1 LKTKTYYK
9 INRTLMEQTENQKPQ
24 TSKYYRRKL
33 LMSYFTST
41 VCIALVLYLA
51 GLFFMLL
58 FNTQH
63 VSDMFRSNIK
73 MTVTLNNSRTQAEID
88 QFRKLLDQ
96 AEYARET
103 KYISK
108 KEAAKEL
115 AKELGENFVEI
126 LGDNP
131 LYSQIEV
138 KLTDQYSNIDSIKS
152 LEKAIKGFK
161 AVDDVYYPKDV
172 WTNATTVIAK
182 IASIFLV
189 LTIVLAVITIILI
202 ANSIRLQ
209 MSGDRFDIHTAKL
222 IGATNWHISKPY
234 LKRSLIQSA
243 IASITAIICLT
254 ATITFIEKIINGVF
268 QISAFWPTLL
278 AMLVIGVAVTLIA
291 AFISIRKFL
300 NAKEEDL
307 YY

>member
-1 LKTKTYYK
+1 
-9 INRTLMEQTENQKPQ
+9 MEQTEKQKPQ
-24 TSKYYRRKL
+24 ASKYYRRKL

-73 MTVTLNNSRTQAEID
+73 MTVTLNDSRSSAEVEK
-88 QFRKLLDQ
+88 FRKILDQ
-96 AEYARET
+96 SEFVRET

-108 KEAAKEL
+108 DDAAKEL
-115 AKELGENFVEI
+115 AKELGEDFIEVI
-126 LGDNP
+126 GKNP

-152 LEKAIKGFK
+152 IEKTLKVHK
-161 AVDDVYYPKDV
+161 VVDDVYYPKDV
-172 WTNATTVIAK
+172 WNNATTVITK

-189 LTIVLAVITIILI
+189 LTIILAIITIILI

-222 IGATNWHISKPY
+222 IGAANWHIAKPY
-234 LKRSLIQSA
+234 LKRALIQSIIAA
-243 IASITAIICLT
+243 IAAVIGLT
-254 ATITFIEKIINGVF
+254 LTISFIEKIINGVF
-268 QISAFWPTLL
+268 QISAFWSTLL
-278 AMLVIGVAVTLIA
+278 AIVGIGIAVTLLA
-291 AFISIRKFL
+291 AFVSVQKYL
-300 NAKEEDL
+300 NAKEEEL

>member
-1 LKTKTYYK
+1 
-9 INRTLMEQTENQKPQ
+9 
-24 TSKYYRRKL
+24 
-33 LMSYFTST
+33 MSYFTST

-73 MTVTLNNSRTQAEID
+73 MTVTLNDSRSSAEVEK
-88 QFRKLLDQ
+88 FRKMLDQ
-96 AEYARET
+96 SDFVRET

-108 KEAAKEL
+108 DDAAKEL
-115 AKELGENFVEI
+115 AKELGEDFIEVI
-126 LGDNP
+126 GKNP

-152 LEKAIKGFK
+152 IEKTLKVHK

-172 WTNATTVIAK
+172 WNNATTVITK

-189 LTIVLAVITIILI
+189 LTIILAIITIILI

-222 IGATNWHISKPY
+222 IGAANWHIAKPY
-234 LKRSLIQSA
+234 LKRALIQSIIAA
-243 IASITAIICLT
+243 IAAVIGLT
-254 ATITFIEKIINGVF
+254 LTISFIEKIINGVF
-268 QISAFWPTLL
+268 QISAFYPTLL
-278 AMLVIGVAVTLIA
+278 SMVGIGVTVTLAA
-291 AFISIRKFL
+291 AFISIRKYL
-300 NAKEEDL
+300 TAKEEEL

>member
-1 LKTKTYYK
+1 
-9 INRTLMEQTENQKPQ
+9 MEQTENQKPQ

-73 MTVTLNNSRTQAEID
+73 MTVTLNDSRTQAEID

-115 AKELGENFVEI
+115 AKELGEDFVEI

-152 LEKAIKGFK
+152 LEKSIKGFK

-243 IASITAIICLT
+243 IAAITAIICLT
-254 ATITFIEKIINGVF
+254 TTIKFIEKIINGVF

-278 AMLVIGVAVTLIA
+278 AMFAIGVSVTCIA

-300 NAKEEDL
+300 NAKEEEL

>member
-1 LKTKTYYK
+1 
-9 INRTLMEQTENQKPQ
+9 
-24 TSKYYRRKL
+24 
-33 LMSYFTST
+33 MSYFTST

-73 MTVTLNNSRTQAEID
+73 MTVTLNDSRSSAEVEK
-88 QFRKLLDQ
+88 FRKILDQ
-96 AEYARET
+96 SEFVRET

-108 KEAAKEL
+108 DDAAKEL
-115 AKELGENFVEI
+115 AKELGEDFIEVI
-126 LGDNP
+126 GKNP

-152 LEKAIKGFK
+152 IEKTLKVHK
-161 AVDDVYYPKDV
+161 VVDDVYYPKDV
-172 WTNATTVIAK
+172 WNNATTVITK

-189 LTIVLAVITIILI
+189 LTIILAIITIILI

-222 IGATNWHISKPY
+222 IGAANWHIAKPY
-234 LKRSLIQSA
+234 LKRALIQSIIAA
-243 IASITAIICLT
+243 IAAVIGLT
-254 ATITFIEKIINGVF
+254 LTISFIEKIINGVF
-268 QISAFWPTLL
+268 QISAFYPTLL
-278 AMLVIGVAVTLIA
+278 SMVGIGVTVTLVA
-291 AFISIRKFL
+291 AFISIRKYL
-300 NAKEEDL
+300 TAKEEEL
-307 YY
+307 YF

>member
-1 LKTKTYYK
+1 
-9 INRTLMEQTENQKPQ
+9 
-24 TSKYYRRKL
+24 
-33 LMSYFTST
+33 MSYFTST

-73 MTVTLNNSRTQAEID
+73 MTVTLNDSRSSAEVEK
-88 QFRKLLDQ
+88 FRKMLDQ
-96 AEYARET
+96 SDFVRET

-108 KEAAKEL
+108 DDAAKEL
-115 AKELGENFVEI
+115 AKELGEDFIEVI
-126 LGDNP
+126 GKNP

-152 LEKAIKGFK
+152 IEKTLKVHK
-161 AVDDVYYPKDV
+161 AVDDVYYPKDI
-172 WTNATTVIAK
+172 WNNATTVITK

-189 LTIVLAVITIILI
+189 LTIILAIITIILI

-222 IGATNWHISKPY
+222 IGAANWHIAKPY
-234 LKRSLIQSA
+234 LKRALIQSIIAA
-243 IASITAIICLT
+243 IAAVIGLT
-254 ATITFIEKIINGVF
+254 LTISFIEKIINGVF
-268 QISAFWPTLL
+268 QISAFYPTLL
-278 AMLVIGVAVTLIA
+278 SMVGIGVTVTLAA
-291 AFISIRKFL
+291 AFISIRKYL
-300 NAKEEDL
+300 TAKEEEL

>member
-1 LKTKTYYK
+1 
-9 INRTLMEQTENQKPQ
+9 MEQTENQKPQ

-73 MTVTLNNSRTQAEID
+73 MTVTLNDSRTQAEID

-115 AKELGENFVEI
+115 AKELGEDFVEI

-254 ATITFIEKIINGVF
+254 TTITFIEKIINGVF

-291 AFISIRKFL
+291 AFFSIRKFL
-300 NAKEEDL
+300 NAKEEEL

>member
-1 LKTKTYYK
+1 
-9 INRTLMEQTENQKPQ
+9 MEQTEKQKPQ
-24 TSKYYRRKL
+24 ASKYYRRKL

-73 MTVTLNNSRTQAEID
+73 MTVTLNDSRSSAEVEK
-88 QFRKLLDQ
+88 FRKILDQ
-96 AEYARET
+96 SEFVRET

-108 KEAAKEL
+108 DDAAKEL
-115 AKELGENFVEI
+115 AKELGEDFIEVI
-126 LGDNP
+126 GKNP

-152 LEKAIKGFK
+152 IEKTLKVHK

-172 WTNATTVIAK
+172 WNNATTVITK

-189 LTIVLAVITIILI
+189 LTIILAIITIILI

-222 IGATNWHISKPY
+222 IGAANWHIAKPY
-234 LKRSLIQSA
+234 LKRALIQSIIAA
-243 IASITAIICLT
+243 IAAVIGLT
-254 ATITFIEKIINGVF
+254 LTISFIEKIINGVF
-268 QISAFWPTLL
+268 QISAFYPTLL
-278 AMLVIGVAVTLIA
+278 SMVGIGITVTLAA
-291 AFISIRKFL
+291 AFISIRKYL
-300 NAKEEDL
+300 TAKEEEL

>member
-1 LKTKTYYK
+1 
-9 INRTLMEQTENQKPQ
+9 MEQTEKQKPQ
-24 TSKYYRRKL
+24 ASKYYRRKL

-73 MTVTLNNSRTQAEID
+73 MTVTLNDSRSSAEVEK
-88 QFRKLLDQ
+88 FRKILDQ
-96 AEYARET
+96 SEFVRET

-108 KEAAKEL
+108 DDAAKEL
-115 AKELGENFVEI
+115 AKELGEDFIEVI
-126 LGDNP
+126 GKNP

-152 LEKAIKGFK
+152 IEKTLKVHK
-161 AVDDVYYPKDV
+161 VVDDVYYPKDV
-172 WTNATTVIAK
+172 WNNATTVITK

-189 LTIVLAVITIILI
+189 LTIILAIITIILI

-222 IGATNWHISKPY
+222 IGAANWHIAKPY
-234 LKRSLIQSA
+234 LKRALIQSIIAA
-243 IASITAIICLT
+243 IAAVIGLT
-254 ATITFIEKIINGVF
+254 LTISFIEKIINGVF
-268 QISAFWPTLL
+268 QISAFYPTLL
-278 AMLVIGVAVTLIA
+278 SMVGIGITVTLAA
-291 AFISIRKFL
+291 AFISIRKYL
-300 NAKEEDL
+300 TAKEEEL

>member
-1 LKTKTYYK
+1 
-9 INRTLMEQTENQKPQ
+9 MEQTENQKPQ

-73 MTVTLNNSRTQAEID
+73 MTVTLNDSRTQAEID

-115 AKELGENFVEI
+115 AKELGEDFVEI

-152 LEKAIKGFK
+152 LEKSIKGYK

-278 AMLVIGVAVTLIA
+278 AMLVIGVVVTLVA

-300 NAKEEDL
+300 NAKEEEL

>member
-1 LKTKTYYK
+1 
-9 INRTLMEQTENQKPQ
+9 MEQTEKQKPQ
-24 TSKYYRRKL
+24 ASKYYRRKL

-73 MTVTLNNSRTQAEID
+73 MTVTLNDSRSSAEVEK
-88 QFRKLLDQ
+88 FRKILDQ
-96 AEYARET
+96 SEFVRET

-108 KEAAKEL
+108 DDAAKEL
-115 AKELGENFVEI
+115 AKELGEDFIEVI
-126 LGDNP
+126 GKNP

-152 LEKAIKGFK
+152 IEKTLKVHK

-172 WTNATTVIAK
+172 WNNATTVITK

-189 LTIVLAVITIILI
+189 LTIILAIITIILI

-222 IGATNWHISKPY
+222 IGAANWHIAKPY
-234 LKRSLIQSA
+234 LKRALIQSIIAA
-243 IASITAIICLT
+243 IAAVIGLT
-254 ATITFIEKIINGVF
+254 LTISFIEKIINGVF
-268 QISAFWPTLL
+268 QISAFYPTLL
-278 AMLVIGVAVTLIA
+278 SMVGIGVTVTLVA
-291 AFISIRKFL
+291 AFISIRKYL
-300 NAKEEDL
+300 TAKEEEL
-307 YY
+307 YF

>member
-1 LKTKTYYK
+1 
-9 INRTLMEQTENQKPQ
+9 MEQTEKQKPQ
-24 TSKYYRRKL
+24 ASKYYRRKL

-73 MTVTLNNSRTQAEID
+73 MTVTLNDSRSSAEVEK
-88 QFRKLLDQ
+88 FRKMLDQ
-96 AEYARET
+96 SDFVRET

-108 KEAAKEL
+108 DDAAKEL
-115 AKELGENFVEI
+115 AKELGEDFIEVI
-126 LGDNP
+126 GKNP
-131 LYSQIEV
+131 LYSQIEI

-152 LEKAIKGFK
+152 IEKTLKVHK
-161 AVDDVYYPKDV
+161 VVDDVYYPKDV
-172 WTNATTVIAK
+172 WNNATTVITK

-189 LTIVLAVITIILI
+189 LTIILAIITIILI

-222 IGATNWHISKPY
+222 IGAANWHIAKPY
-234 LKRSLIQSA
+234 LKRALIQSIIAA
-243 IASITAIICLT
+243 IAAVIGLT
-254 ATITFIEKIINGVF
+254 LTISFIEKIINGVF
-268 QISAFWPTLL
+268 QISAFYPTLL
-278 AMLVIGVAVTLIA
+278 SMVGIGVTVTLAA
-291 AFISIRKFL
+291 AFISIRKYL
-300 NAKEEDL
+300 TAKEEEL

>member
-1 LKTKTYYK
+1 
-9 INRTLMEQTENQKPQ
+9 MEQTEKQKPQ
-24 TSKYYRRKL
+24 ASKYYRRKL

-73 MTVTLNNSRTQAEID
+73 MTVTLNDSRSSAEVEK
-88 QFRKLLDQ
+88 FRKMLDQ
-96 AEYARET
+96 SDFVRET

-108 KEAAKEL
+108 DDAAKEL
-115 AKELGENFVEI
+115 AKELGEDFIEVI
-126 LGDNP
+126 GKNP

-152 LEKAIKGFK
+152 IEKTLKVHK
-161 AVDDVYYPKDV
+161 VVDDVYYPKDV
-172 WTNATTVIAK
+172 WNNATTVITK

-189 LTIVLAVITIILI
+189 LTIILAIITIILI

-222 IGATNWHISKPY
+222 IGAANWHIAKPY
-234 LKRSLIQSA
+234 LKRALIQSIIAA
-243 IASITAIICLT
+243 IAAVIGLT
-254 ATITFIEKIINGVF
+254 LTISFIEKIINGVF
-268 QISAFWPTLL
+268 QISAFYPTLL
-278 AMLVIGVAVTLIA
+278 SMVGIGVTVTLVA
-291 AFISIRKFL
+291 AFISIRKYL
-300 NAKEEDL
+300 TAKEEEL
-307 YY
+307 YF

>member
-1 LKTKTYYK
+1 
-9 INRTLMEQTENQKPQ
+9 MEQTEKQKPQ
-24 TSKYYRRKL
+24 ASKYYRRKL

-73 MTVTLNNSRTQAEID
+73 MTVTLNDSRSSAEVEK
-88 QFRKLLDQ
+88 FRKILDQ
-96 AEYARET
+96 SEFVRET

-108 KEAAKEL
+108 DDAAKEL
-115 AKELGENFVEI
+115 TKELGEDFLEVI
-126 LGDNP
+126 GKNP
-131 LYSQIEV
+131 LYSQIEI

-152 LEKAIKGFK
+152 IEKTLKVHK
-161 AVDDVYYPKDV
+161 VVDDVYYPKDV
-172 WTNATTVIAK
+172 WNNATTVITK

-189 LTIVLAVITIILI
+189 LTIILAIITIILI

-222 IGATNWHISKPY
+222 IGAANWHIAKPY
-234 LKRSLIQSA
+234 LKRALIQSIIAA
-243 IASITAIICLT
+243 IAAVIGLT
-254 ATITFIEKIINGVF
+254 LTISFIEKIINGVF
-268 QISAFWPTLL
+268 QISAFYPTLL
-278 AMLVIGVAVTLIA
+278 SMVGIGVTVTLVA
-291 AFISIRKFL
+291 AFISIRKYL
-300 NAKEEDL
+300 AAKEEEL
-307 YY
+307 YF

>member
-1 LKTKTYYK
+1 
-9 INRTLMEQTENQKPQ
+9 MEQTEKQKPQ
-24 TSKYYRRKL
+24 ASKYYRRKL

-73 MTVTLNNSRTQAEID
+73 MTVTLNDSRSSAEVEK
-88 QFRKLLDQ
+88 FRKMLDQ
-96 AEYARET
+96 SDFVRET

-108 KEAAKEL
+108 DDAAKEL
-115 AKELGENFVEI
+115 AKELGEDFIEVI
-126 LGDNP
+126 GKNP

-152 LEKAIKGFK
+152 IEKTLKVHK

-172 WTNATTVIAK
+172 WNNATTVITK

-189 LTIVLAVITIILI
+189 LTIILAIITIILI

-222 IGATNWHISKPY
+222 IGAANWHIAKPY
-234 LKRSLIQSA
+234 LKRALIQSIIAA
-243 IASITAIICLT
+243 IAAVIGLT
-254 ATITFIEKIINGVF
+254 LTISFIEKIINGVF
-268 QISAFWPTLL
+268 QISAFYPTLL
-278 AMLVIGVAVTLIA
+278 SMVGIGVTVTLTA
-291 AFISIRKFL
+291 AFISIRKYL
-300 NAKEEDL
+300 TAKEEEL
-307 YY
+307 YF

>member
-1 LKTKTYYK
+1 
-9 INRTLMEQTENQKPQ
+9 MEQTEKQKPQ
-24 TSKYYRRKL
+24 ASKYYRRKL

-73 MTVTLNNSRTQAEID
+73 MTVTLNDSRSSAEVEK
-88 QFRKLLDQ
+88 FRKILDQ
-96 AEYARET
+96 SEFVRET

-108 KEAAKEL
+108 DDAAKEL
-115 AKELGENFVEI
+115 AKELGEDFIEVI
-126 LGDNP
+126 GKNP

-152 LEKAIKGFK
+152 IEKTLKVHK
-161 AVDDVYYPKDV
+161 VVDDVYYPKDV
-172 WTNATTVIAK
+172 WNNATTVITK

-189 LTIVLAVITIILI
+189 LTIILAIITIILI

-222 IGATNWHISKPY
+222 IGAANWHIAKPY
-234 LKRSLIQSA
+234 LKRALIQSIIAA
-243 IASITAIICLT
+243 IAAVIGLT
-254 ATITFIEKIINGVF
+254 LTISFIEKIINGVF
-268 QISAFWPTLL
+268 QISAFYPTLL
-278 AMLVIGVAVTLIA
+278 SMVGIGVTVTLAA
-291 AFISIRKFL
+291 AFISIRKYL
-300 NAKEEDL
+300 TAKEEEL
-307 YY
+307 YF

>member
-1 LKTKTYYK
+1 
-9 INRTLMEQTENQKPQ
+9 MEQTEKHKPQ
-24 TSKYYRRKL
+24 ASKYYRRKL

-73 MTVTLNNSRTQAEID
+73 MTVTLNDSRSSAEVEK
-88 QFRKLLDQ
+88 FRKMLDQ
-96 AEYARET
+96 SEFVRET

-108 KEAAKEL
+108 DDAAKEL
-115 AKELGENFVEI
+115 AKELGEDFIEVI
-126 LGDNP
+126 GKNP

-152 LEKAIKGFK
+152 IEKTLKVHK
-161 AVDDVYYPKDV
+161 VVDDVYYPKDV
-172 WTNATTVIAK
+172 WNNATTVITK

-189 LTIVLAVITIILI
+189 LTIILAIITIILI

-222 IGATNWHISKPY
+222 IGAANWHIAKPY
-234 LKRSLIQSA
+234 LKRALIQSIIAA
-243 IASITAIICLT
+243 IAAVIGLT
-254 ATITFIEKIINGVF
+254 LTISFIEKIINGVF
-268 QISAFWPTLL
+268 QISAFYPTLL
-278 AMLVIGVAVTLIA
+278 SMVGIGVTVTLVA
-291 AFISIRKFL
+291 AFISIRKYL
-300 NAKEEDL
+300 TAKEEEL
-307 YY
+307 YF

>member
-1 LKTKTYYK
+1 
-9 INRTLMEQTENQKPQ
+9 MEQTENQKPQ

-73 MTVTLNNSRTQAEID
+73 MTVTLNDSRTQAEID

-108 KEAAKEL
+108 KESAKEL
-115 AKELGENFVEI
+115 AKELGEDFVEI

-254 ATITFIEKIINGVF
+254 TTITFIEKIINGVF

-291 AFISIRKFL
+291 AFFSIRKFL
-300 NAKEEDL
+300 NAKEEEL

>member
-1 LKTKTYYK
+1 
-9 INRTLMEQTENQKPQ
+9 MEQTEKQKPQ
-24 TSKYYRRKL
+24 ASKYYLRKL
-33 LMSYFTST
+33 WMSYITST

-73 MTVTLNNSRTQAEID
+73 MTVTLNDSRSSAEVEK
-88 QFRKLLDQ
+88 FRKMLDQ
-96 AEYARET
+96 SDFVRET

-108 KEAAKEL
+108 DDAAKEL
-115 AKELGENFVEI
+115 AKELGEDFIEVI
-126 LGDNP
+126 GKNP

-152 LEKAIKGFK
+152 IEKTLKVHK
-161 AVDDVYYPKDV
+161 VVDDVYYPKDV
-172 WTNATTVIAK
+172 WNNATTVITK

-189 LTIVLAVITIILI
+189 LTIILAIITIILI

-222 IGATNWHISKPY
+222 IGAANWHIAKPY
-234 LKRSLIQSA
+234 LKRALIQSIIAA
-243 IASITAIICLT
+243 IAAVIGLT
-254 ATITFIEKIINGVF
+254 LTISFIEKIINGVF
-268 QISAFWPTLL
+268 QISAFYPTLL
-278 AMLVIGVAVTLIA
+278 SMVGIGVTVTLAA
-291 AFISIRKFL
+291 AFISIRKYL
-300 NAKEEDL
+300 TAKEEEL

>member
-1 LKTKTYYK
+1 
-9 INRTLMEQTENQKPQ
+9 MEQTEKQKPQ
-24 TSKYYRRKL
+24 ASKYYRRKL

-73 MTVTLNNSRTQAEID
+73 MTVTLNDSRSSAEVEK
-88 QFRKLLDQ
+88 FRKILDQ
-96 AEYARET
+96 SEFVRET

-108 KEAAKEL
+108 DDAAKEL
-115 AKELGENFVEI
+115 AKELGEDFIEVI
-126 LGDNP
+126 GKNP

-152 LEKAIKGFK
+152 IEKTLKVHK
-161 AVDDVYYPKDV
+161 VVDDVYYPKDV
-172 WTNATTVIAK
+172 WNNATTVITK

-189 LTIVLAVITIILI
+189 LTIILAIITIILI

-222 IGATNWHISKPY
+222 IGAANWHIAKPY
-234 LKRSLIQSA
+234 LKRALIQSIIAA
-243 IASITAIICLT
+243 IAAVIGLT
-254 ATITFIEKIINGVF
+254 LTISFIEKIINGVF
-268 QISAFWPTLL
+268 QISAFYPTLL
-278 AMLVIGVAVTLIA
+278 SMVGIGVTVTLVA
-291 AFISIRKFL
+291 AFISIRKYL
-300 NAKEEDL
+300 TAKEEEL
-307 YY
+307 YF

>member
-1 LKTKTYYK
+1 
-9 INRTLMEQTENQKPQ
+9 MEQTENQKPQ

-73 MTVTLNNSRTQAEID
+73 MTVTLNDSRTQAEID

-254 ATITFIEKIINGVF
+254 TTITFIEKIINGVF

-291 AFISIRKFL
+291 AFFSIRKFL
-300 NAKEEDL
+300 NAKEDEL

>member
-1 LKTKTYYK
+1 
-9 INRTLMEQTENQKPQ
+9 
-24 TSKYYRRKL
+24 
-33 LMSYFTST
+33 
-41 VCIALVLYLA
+41 
-51 GLFFMLL
+51 MLL

-73 MTVTLNNSRTQAEID
+73 MTVTLNDSRSSAEVEK
-88 QFRKLLDQ
+88 FRKMLDQ
-96 AEYARET
+96 SDFVRET

-108 KEAAKEL
+108 DDAAKEL
-115 AKELGENFVEI
+115 AKELGEDFIEVI
-126 LGDNP
+126 GKNP

-152 LEKAIKGFK
+152 IEKTLKVHK

-172 WTNATTVIAK
+172 WNNATTVITK

-189 LTIVLAVITIILI
+189 LTIILAIITIILI

-222 IGATNWHISKPY
+222 IGAANWHIAKPY
-234 LKRSLIQSA
+234 LKRALIQSIIAA
-243 IASITAIICLT
+243 IAAVIGLT
-254 ATITFIEKIINGVF
+254 LTISFIEKIINGVF
-268 QISAFWPTLL
+268 QISAFYPTLL
-278 AMLVIGVAVTLIA
+278 SMVGIGVTVTLAA
-291 AFISIRKFL
+291 AFISIRKYL
-300 NAKEEDL
+300 TAKEEEL

>member
-1 LKTKTYYK
+1 
-9 INRTLMEQTENQKPQ
+9 MEQTENQKPQ

-73 MTVTLNNSRTQAEID
+73 MTVTLNDSRTQAEID

-108 KEAAKEL
+108 KDAAKEL
-115 AKELGENFVEI
+115 SKELGEDFVEI

-152 LEKAIKGFK
+152 LEKTIKRYK

-243 IASITAIICLT
+243 IAAITAIICLT
-254 ATITFIEKIINGVF
+254 TTIKFIEKIINGVF

-278 AMLVIGVAVTLIA
+278 AMFAIGVSVTCIA

-300 NAKEEDL
+300 NAKEEEL

>member
-1 LKTKTYYK
+1 
-9 INRTLMEQTENQKPQ
+9 
-24 TSKYYRRKL
+24 
-33 LMSYFTST
+33 MSYFTST

-73 MTVTLNNSRTQAEID
+73 MTVTLNDSRSSAEVEK
-88 QFRKLLDQ
+88 FRKMLDQ
-96 AEYARET
+96 SDFVRET

-108 KEAAKEL
+108 DDAAKEL
-115 AKELGENFVEI
+115 AKELGEDFIEVI
-126 LGDNP
+126 GKNP

-152 LEKAIKGFK
+152 IEKTLKVHK

-172 WTNATTVIAK
+172 WNNATTVITK

-189 LTIVLAVITIILI
+189 LTIILAIITIILI

-222 IGATNWHISKPY
+222 IGAANWHIAKPY
-234 LKRSLIQSA
+234 LKRALIQSIIAA
-243 IASITAIICLT
+243 IAAVIGLT
-254 ATITFIEKIINGVF
+254 LTISFIEKIINGVF
-268 QISAFWPTLL
+268 QISAFWSTLL
-278 AMLVIGVAVTLIA
+278 AIVGIGIAVTLLA
-291 AFISIRKFL
+291 AFVSVQKYL
-300 NAKEEDL
+300 NAKEEEL

>member
-1 LKTKTYYK
+1 
-9 INRTLMEQTENQKPQ
+9 MEQTEKQKPQ
-24 TSKYYRRKL
+24 ASKYYLRKL
-33 LMSYFTST
+33 WMSYITST

-73 MTVTLNNSRTQAEID
+73 MTVTLNDSRSHAEID
-88 QFRKLLDQ
+88 QFRKMLDK
-96 AEYARET
+96 ADFVRET

-108 KEAAKEL
+108 DDAAKEL
-115 AKELGENFVEI
+115 TKELGEDFLEVI
-126 LGDNP
+126 GKNP
-131 LYSQIEV
+131 LYSQIEI

-152 LEKAIKGFK
+152 IEIALKGHK
-161 AVDDVYYPKDV
+161 AVDEVYYPKDV
-172 WTNATTVIAK
+172 WTNATTVITK

-189 LTIVLAVITIILI
+189 LTIILAIITIILI

-222 IGATNWHISKPY
+222 IGASNGHIAWPY
-234 LKRSLIQSA
+234 LKRALIQSLFA
-243 IASITAIICLT
+243 VFF
-254 ATITFIEKIINGVF
+254 ATIGLVATISFIEKIINGVF
-268 QISAFWPTLL
+268 QISAFWSTLL
-278 AMLVIGVAVTLIA
+278 AIVGIGIAVTLLA
-291 AFISIRKFL
+291 AFVSVQKYL
-300 NAKEEDL
+300 NAKEEEL

>member
-1 LKTKTYYK
+1 
-9 INRTLMEQTENQKPQ
+9 MEQTEKQKPQ
-24 TSKYYRRKL
+24 ASKYYRRKL

-73 MTVTLNNSRTQAEID
+73 MTVTLNDSRSSAEVEK
-88 QFRKLLDQ
+88 FRKMLDQ
-96 AEYARET
+96 SDFVRET

-108 KEAAKEL
+108 DDAAKEL
-115 AKELGENFVEI
+115 AKELGEDFIEVI
-126 LGDNP
+126 GKNP

-152 LEKAIKGFK
+152 IEKTLKVHK
-161 AVDDVYYPKDV
+161 AVDDVYYPKDI
-172 WTNATTVIAK
+172 WNNATTVITK

-189 LTIVLAVITIILI
+189 LTTIMIITIILI

-222 IGATNWHISKPY
+222 IGAANWHIAKPY
-234 LKRSLIQSA
+234 LKRALIQSIIAA
-243 IASITAIICLT
+243 IAAVIGLT
-254 ATITFIEKIINGVF
+254 LTISFIEKIINGVF
-268 QISAFWPTLL
+268 QISAFYPTLL
-278 AMLVIGVAVTLIA
+278 SMVGIGVTVTLAA
-291 AFISIRKFL
+291 AFISIRKYL
-300 NAKEEDL
+300 TAKEEEL

>member
-1 LKTKTYYK
+1 
-9 INRTLMEQTENQKPQ
+9 MEQTEKQKPQ
-24 TSKYYRRKL
+24 ASKYYRRKL

-73 MTVTLNNSRTQAEID
+73 MTVTLNDSRSSAEVEK
-88 QFRKLLDQ
+88 FRKILDQ
-96 AEYARET
+96 SEFVRET

-108 KEAAKEL
+108 DDAAKEL
-115 AKELGENFVEI
+115 AKELGEDFIEVI
-126 LGDNP
+126 GKNP

-152 LEKAIKGFK
+152 IEKTLKVHK
-161 AVDDVYYPKDV
+161 VVDDVYYPKDV
-172 WTNATTVIAK
+172 WNNATTVITK

-189 LTIVLAVITIILI
+189 LTIILAIITIILI

-222 IGATNWHISKPY
+222 IGAANWHIAKPY
-234 LKRSLIQSA
+234 LKRALIQSIIAA
-243 IASITAIICLT
+243 IAAVIGLT
-254 ATITFIEKIINGVF
+254 LTISFIEKIINGVF
-268 QISAFWPTLL
+268 QISAFYPTLL
-278 AMLVIGVAVTLIA
+278 SMVGIGVTVTLVA
-291 AFISIRKFL
+291 AFISIRKYMT
-300 NAKEEDL
+300 AKEEEL
-307 YY
+307 YF

>member
-1 LKTKTYYK
+1 
-9 INRTLMEQTENQKPQ
+9 MEQTEKQKPQ
-24 TSKYYRRKL
+24 ASKYYRRKL

-73 MTVTLNNSRTQAEID
+73 MTVTLNDSRSSAEVEK
-88 QFRKLLDQ
+88 FRKILDQ
-96 AEYARET
+96 SEFVRET

-108 KEAAKEL
+108 DDAAKEL
-115 AKELGENFVEI
+115 AKELGEDFIEVI
-126 LGDNP
+126 GKNP

-152 LEKAIKGFK
+152 IEKTLKVHK
-161 AVDDVYYPKDV
+161 VVDDVYYPKDV
-172 WTNATTVIAK
+172 WNNATTVITK

-189 LTIVLAVITIILI
+189 LTIILAIITIILI

-222 IGATNWHISKPY
+222 IGAANWHIAKPY
-234 LKRSLIQSA
+234 LKRALIQSIIAA
-243 IASITAIICLT
+243 IAAVIGLT
-254 ATITFIEKIINGVF
+254 LTISFIEKIINGVF
-268 QISAFWPTLL
+268 QISAFYPTLL
-278 AMLVIGVAVTLIA
+278 SMVGIGVTVTLAA
-291 AFISIRKFL
+291 AFISIRKYL
-300 NAKEEDL
+300 TAKEEEL